1 MNTAGVVQG
10 VAGENRGL
18 VRTIGRWSLV
28 ALMLNTMI
36 GGSIFGLPSMI
47 AARLGKVSPAAYF
60 VALAGIAVIAACLAE
75 VASYFQ
81 EAGGPYLYA
90 REAFGP
96 FMGIQI
102 GWLTWL
108 SRITASAAVANLFIA
123 YLSEFLPRVREPAVR
138 GLVITVLIS
147 FLAIVNYRGVSTG
160 NRLSNVFT
168 ITKVVLLT
176 AFVGGGLLA
185 LALHPA
191 IRVKPP
197 LLHPTAT
204 DWFEAVILLVYAY
217 GGFEAALFVSGEA
230 RNPRK
235 DAPIALFTAL
245 ATVTLLYVGVQYVVI
260 HTLATSTVTEKPVVD
275 SARQFLGPVGVTLVA
290 IGTLVSTYGYISA
303 NMLHTPRVTFA
314 MAERGDFP
322 KFFAGVHR
330 RFRTPHVSI
339 LTFAATLLL
348 FSVVGDFR
356 WNAVLSAVS
365 RLFIYGSVAAALPAL
380 RRRYPQGGTFRLPAA
395 GLFVVLSLLFT
406 GLLATRMHRDDL
418 IAVAVTS
425 AAALVTW
432 TWTRGKAVEP
442 AASEQGRSR

>member
-1 MNTAGVVQG
+1 MQRVTE
-10 VAGENRGL
+10 ENRGL
-18 VRTIGRWSLV
+18 VRTIGRWSLA

-36 GGSIFGLPSMI
+36 GGSIFGLPSVI
-47 AARLGKVSPAAYF
+47 AARLGRISPAAYF
-60 VALAGIAVIAACLAE
+60 VALAGIAVIAACVAE

-90 REAFGP
+90 REAFGS

-108 SRITASAAVANLFIA
+108 SRITASAAVANLFVG

-138 GLVITVLIS
+138 GLIITVLIS
-147 FLAIVNYRGVSTG
+147 FLAIMNYRGVSTG
-160 NRLSNVFT
+160 NRLSNFFT
-168 ITKVVLLT
+168 VTKLVLLT

-191 IRVKPP
+191 IRVDPP
-197 LLHPTAT
+197 ELHPTPT

-245 ATVTLLYVGVQYVVI
+245 ATVTFLYVGVQYVVN
-260 HTLATSTVTEKPVVD
+260 HTLPNSTMTEKPVVD
-275 SARQFLGPVGVTLVA
+275 SARQFLGPLGVTLVA
-290 IGTLVSTYGYISA
+290 IGTLVSTYGYMSA

-322 KFFAGVHR
+322 KFFAAVHR
-330 RFRTPHVSI
+330 RFRTPHLSI
-339 LTFAATLLL
+339 VMFAAMLVL
-348 FSVVGDFR
+348 FSLVGNFR

-380 RRRYPQGGTFRLPAA
+380 RRKYPGAGTFRLPAA

-406 GLLATRMHRDDL
+406 GLLATQMHRADL
-418 IAVAVTS
+418 IALVITS

-432 TWTRGKAVEP
+432 VWTRRTALEP
-442 AASEQGRSR
+442 AASE

>member
-1 MNTAGVVQG
+1 
-10 VAGENRGL
+10 
-18 VRTIGRWSLV
+18 
-28 ALMLNTMI
+28 MLNTMI
-36 GGSIFGLPSMI
+36 GGSIFGLPSVI
-47 AARLGKVSPAAYF
+47 AARLGRVSPAAYF

-90 REAFGP
+90 REAFGS

-123 YLSEFLPRVREPAVR
+123 YLSEFLPGVRAPLVR
-138 GLVITVLIS
+138 APLIVVLIS
-147 FLAIVNYRGVSTG
+147 FLALVNYRGVSTG
-160 NRLSNVFT
+160 NRLSNFFT
-168 ITKVVLLT
+168 ITKLVLLA
-176 AFVGGGLLA
+176 AFAGGGLLA
-185 LALHPA
+185 LTLNPA
-191 IRVKPP
+191 IRVNPP
-197 LLHPTAT
+197 DLHPAAT

-230 RNPRK
+230 RNPRR

-260 HTLATSTVTEKPVVD
+260 HTLANSTVTEKPAVD
-275 SARQFLGPVGVTLVA
+275 SARQFLGPVGAMLVG
-290 IGTLVSTYGYISA
+290 IGTLISTYGYISA

-322 KFFAGVHR
+322 KFFAAVHP
-330 RFRTPHVSI
+330 RFRTPHLSI
-339 LTFAATLLL
+339 VAFAAMLVV
-348 FSVVGDFR
+348 FSVVGNFR

-380 RRRYPQGGTFRLPAA
+380 RHKYPRGGTFRLPAA
-395 GLFVVLSLLFT
+395 GVFVALSLLFT
-406 GLLATRMHRDDL
+406 SVLATQMHRGDL

-425 AAALVTW
+425 AIALVTW
-432 TWTRGKAVEP
+432 FWTRERLLEH
-442 AASEQGRSR
+442 AASE

>member
-1 MNTAGVVQG
+1 
-10 VAGENRGL
+10 
-18 VRTIGRWSLV
+18 
-28 ALMLNTMI
+28 MLNTMI
-36 GGSIFGLPSMI
+36 GGSIFGLPSVI
-47 AARLGKVSPAAYF
+47 AARLGRVSPAAYF

-90 REAFGP
+90 REAFGS
-96 FMGIQI
+96 FTGIQI

-123 YLSEFLPRVREPAVR
+123 YLSEFLPGVRAPLVR
-138 GLVITVLIS
+138 APLIVVLIS
-147 FLAIVNYRGVSTG
+147 FLALVNYRGVSTG
-160 NRLSNVFT
+160 NRLSNFFT
-168 ITKVVLLT
+168 ITKLVLLA
-176 AFVGGGLLA
+176 AFAGGGLLA
-185 LALHPA
+185 LTLNPA
-191 IRVKPP
+191 IRVNPP
-197 LLHPTAT
+197 DLHPAAT

-230 RNPRK
+230 RNPRR

-260 HTLATSTVTEKPVVD
+260 HTLANSTVTEKPAVD
-275 SARQFLGPVGVTLVA
+275 SARQFLGPVGAMLVG
-290 IGTLVSTYGYISA
+290 IGTLISTYGYISA

-322 KFFAGVHR
+322 KFFAAVHP
-330 RFRTPHVSI
+330 RFRTPHLSI
-339 LTFAATLLL
+339 VAFAAMLVV
-348 FSVVGDFR
+348 FSVVGNFR

-380 RRRYPQGGTFRLPAA
+380 RHKYPRGGTFRLPAA
-395 GLFVVLSLLFT
+395 GVFVALSLLFT
-406 GLLATRMHRDDL
+406 SVLATQMHRGDL

-425 AAALVTW
+425 AIALVTW
-432 TWTRGKAVEP
+432 FWTRERLLEH
-442 AASEQGRSR
+442 AASE

>member
-1 MNTAGVVQG
+1 MAEQ
-10 VAGENRGL
+10 NRGL

-36 GGSIFGLPSMI
+36 GGSIFGLPSVI
-47 AARLGKVSPAAYF
+47 AARLGRVSPAAYF

-108 SRITASAAVANLFIA
+108 SRTTASAAVANLFVA
-123 YLSEFLPRVREPAVR
+123 YLSEFLPSVREPTVR

-147 FLAIVNYRGVSTG
+147 FLAVMNYRGVSTG
-160 NRLSNVFT
+160 NRLSNFFT
-168 ITKVVLLT
+168 ITKLVLLA

-191 IRVKPP
+191 IRVNPP
-197 LLHPTAT
+197 ELDPTAT

-260 HTLATSTVTEKPVVD
+260 HTLASSTVTEKPAVD
-275 SARQFLGPVGVTLVA
+275 SARQFLGPLGVPLVA

-322 KFFAGVHR
+322 KFFAAVHP
-330 RFRTPHVSI
+330 RFRTPHLSI
-339 LTFAATLLL
+339 VAFAAMVVL
-348 FSVVGDFR
+348 FSVVWNFR
-356 WNAVLSAVS
+356 WNALLSAVT
-365 RLFIYGSVAAALPAL
+365 RLFIYGCVAAALPAL
-380 RRRYPQGGTFRLPAA
+380 RRKYPRGSTFRLPTA
-395 GLFVVLSLLFT
+395 GLFVVLSVLFT
-406 GLLATRMHRDDL
+406 GILATRMHRDDL
-418 IAVAVTS
+418 IVVAVTS
-425 AAALVTW
+425 VVALVTW
-432 TWTRGKAVEP
+432 VWTRGKVLEA
-442 AASEQGRSR
+442 AASE